1 MAVTATP
8 IFVQSVRTEIVQIST
23 ANTNRDGTGT
33 LSSAVNA
40 GSNGSTVRRIDITA
54 TGTTTAGVVR
64 AFLYDGSAYRLWRE
78 VLVQA
83 ITPSATIAAFMASI
97 DCSSRDSALVLAS
110 SRSLKFSTHNAEGF
124 NIAVVLGDY

>member
-8 IFVQSVRTEIVQIST
+8 IHVQTPRSEVVQVST

-40 GSNGSTVRRIDITA
+40 GSNGSKVQRIDISA

-64 AFLYDGSAYRLWRE
+64 LFVYDGSAYRLWRE
-78 VLVQA
+78 ILVSA
-83 ITPSATIAAFMASI
+83 ITPSASIAAYFNSI
-97 DCSSRDSALVLAS
+97 DCSRRENALYLANG
-110 SRSLKFSTHNAEGF
+110 RSLKASTHNAETF
-124 NIAVVLGDY
+124 NVTVILGDY